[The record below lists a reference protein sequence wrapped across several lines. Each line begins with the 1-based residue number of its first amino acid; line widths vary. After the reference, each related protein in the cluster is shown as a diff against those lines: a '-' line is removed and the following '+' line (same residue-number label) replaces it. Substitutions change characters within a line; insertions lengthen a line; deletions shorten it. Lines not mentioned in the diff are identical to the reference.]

1 MKYYLDTMNMKKEL
15 KGSVKVFFIDYD
27 AINTSNILDNSYSI
41 A

>member
-1 MKYYLDTMNMKKEL
+1 MNMKKEL